1 MAGFGYRSGYQKGEI
16 SAKEGQAM
24 NVGIETLPPSLVEMR
39 DAFFCWKERGFA
51 NAWES
56 INAVADARV
65 AAEKERLE
73 QLRKEGN
80 TA

>member
-1 MAGFGYRSGYQKGEI
+1 MIEDAP
-16 SAKEGQAM
+16 
-24 NVGIETLPPSLVEMR
+24 ETLSAPVVEMR
-39 DAFFCWKERGFA
+39 EAFFDWEERGFA